1 MEHFDDTQ
9 TRQAN
14 LAFIRR
20 SMTAPMLSKDREQ
33 ALTRA
38 WRHDGDE
45 NSLHALIEAYSR
57 LVVANASKF
66 RHYGLPTGD
75 LIQEGIIGLM
85 QAANRFE
92 PERDLRFA
100 TYASWWVRSAM
111 QDFVLRNWSIV
122 RTGTTAAQKSLFFKL
137 RRLRAQI
144 EENDGEAF
152 GQAGREMIAEQ
163 LGVRLSDVEDMEGR
177 LWGRDN
183 SLDASMSE
191 DGEAS
196 WIDFLADERPTP
208 EEAVQSFH
216 DEDQHTRWVHDALDC
231 LNERERIIIKER
243 RLSEDGTTLESLGE
257 RFGVSK
263 ERVRQLETRA
273 MKKMRAWIADQANCN
288 DDLRL

>member
-20 SMTAPMLSKDREQ
+20 SMAAPLLSKDKEQ
-33 ALTRA
+33 TLTRA
-38 WRHDGDE
+38 WREESDE
-45 NSLHALIEAYSR
+45 ASLHSLIEAYSR
-57 LVVANASKF
+57 LVVATASKF

-75 LIQEGIIGLM
+75 LIQEGMIGLM

-92 PERDLRFA
+92 PDRDLRFA

-144 EENDGEAF
+144 EENDSQAF
-152 GQAGREMIAEQ
+152 GQAGREMIAAQ

-177 LWGRDN
+177 LLGRDN
-183 SLDASMSE
+183 SLDASMADE
-191 DGEAS
+191 GEAS
-196 WIDFLADERPTP
+196 WLDLLADDRPNP
-208 EEAVQSFH
+208 EETVQTLH
-216 DEDQHTRWVHDALDC
+216 DESQHTRWVHQALESLDD
-231 LNERERIIIKER
+231 RERIIIKER

-257 RFGVSK
+257 QFGVSK